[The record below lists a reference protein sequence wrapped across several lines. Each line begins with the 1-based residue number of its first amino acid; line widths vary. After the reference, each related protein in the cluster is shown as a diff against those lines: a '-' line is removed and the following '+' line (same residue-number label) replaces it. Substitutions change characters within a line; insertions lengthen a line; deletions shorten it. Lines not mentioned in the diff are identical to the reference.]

1 MSCPPLTF
9 TDDFVAPAD
18 ALCGASTLAFVLPM
32 TFFIVLRWLAS
43 LVIWRTWLKRFRP
56 SRNRLPIFPALSS
69 LNATGGTV
77 ILILGAAQAA
87 DYHAIVFIFGLMSCA
102 FCLVSLM
109 TLRFNIHLT
118 KRLVRFV
125 DDDAL
130 ATKAATEDFMLKI
143 FFRVSESICLGMFI
157 SAFLSLFSEGVP
169 WFRVLTGMLGV
180 ASLVATN
187 SLAYQQFR
195 ILRLAVNARRLLE
208 VTARSQV
215 ASSKS
220 TPLEATADSEYSKT
234 SVEARKRALSKTIT
248 SLRITIGILAIVG
261 TSFST
266 LHLMVA
272 SGLLPLRT
280 VWLEVQMGSEM
291 FFAWFGIWASMPRKR
306 KREAQPEGS
315 MFMGSGMANLN
326 KALVRRAGETEYQA
340 VAMEALKDEIKDCIV
355 VADDGADASILTLH
369 EIVVSDSDTLL
380 APLLGA
386 KGTGVVLR
394 AVDKLTQLP
403 VGQALAFWGTMGG
416 GGLALIGAV
425 LAGVGPW
432 WIAIA
437 SPLLCVAECLLI
449 GSAISRSVFMRLAS
463 TAYFAWRLF
472 ACTVSTVVLGVAL
485 HDARAMLVPALWVSL
500 VSAFCS
506 DAFTGALQKQRLP
519 IVGFV
524 LAAVV
529 LVASLIVAGQV
540 PSPAAV
546 TVVISSAFDYSFM
559 QLARDVFV
567 AQAIVLA
574 FEFESIWRGAHT
586 RRFLHVTEPVAFN
599 IQRLQLTTALQTSPE
614 AHLRQSGKPTLQRF
628 FSGSNQRYKGAAS
641 ELEMKSG
648 FFVKERL
655 ASAGEDGSQATP
667 TQPTTLLIHV
677 NQVELKQHSALALHV
692 FGEARGTLLFNL
704 VCSRVGRVSG
714 MVVFGFAWAV
724 LLSFPFLGNQVPR
737 TFALAAIPCTLIL
750 GFFRS
755 MLLSRTLAR
764 LLITRRHFVLTLV
777 FLTVWAVLASLVLRD
792 ERVSLVVFVFTC
804 AVLDWLVDASLT
816 IVRANGPLSRVWEKI
831 NCGLMFMVLS
841 GFMVFGEVANPFLYA
856 VFRPDLVGNASVSSD
871 SPYVVDFFQSCV
883 ECVIFSRVRH
893 DELSMT
899 LLCTRGH

>member
-1 MSCPPLTF
+1 MQDCPPLTF
-9 TDDFVAPAD
+9 TDDVLAPAE
-18 ALCGASTLAFVLPM
+18 ALCGASLLAFVLPM
-32 TFFIVLRWLAS
+32 IVIIVLRWMATIVL
-43 LVIWRTWLKRFRP
+43 WRAWLSRFRL
-56 SRNRLPIFPALSS
+56 SRERLPVVPMLTSVCAVCTS
-69 LNATGGTV
+69 LLL
-77 ILILGAAQAA
+77 ILISARAI
-87 DYHAIVFIFGLMSCA
+87 DYHAVVFFLGVTSCL
-102 FCLVSLM
+102 FCLISLI
-109 TLRFNIHLT
+109 TLRYYINIT

-125 DDDAL
+125 DDEAV
-130 ATKAATEDFMLKI
+130 AAKAAQADFVLK
-143 FFRVSESICLGMFI
+143 FLFRVSESFSLGLFV
-157 SAFLSLFSEGVP
+157 SAVLSFFVDGVL
-169 WFRVLTGMLGV
+169 WFRVVTGMSGV
-180 ASLVATN
+180 ANLVAAN
-187 SLAYQQFR
+187 SLAYQQYR
-195 ILRLAVNARRLLE
+195 ILRLAMNASRLLE
-208 VTARSQV
+208 AAAQSRST
-215 ASSKS
+215 SSKS
-220 TPLEATADSEYSKT
+220 TPADANAVSDSNTEAK
-234 SVEARKRALSKTIT
+234 KRALSKTI
-248 SLRITIGILAIVG
+248 SKLRISILLLGAVG
-261 TSFST
+261 TSMST
-266 LHLMVA
+266 FYLITASSVVPAVVQVLVVQIGLEMVFTWY
-272 SGLLPLRT
+272 G
-280 VWLEVQMGSEM
+280 VWANMP
-291 FFAWFGIWASMPRKR
+291 PRKR

-315 MFMGSGMANLN
+315 VFAATGLGKLDN
-326 KALVRRAGETEYQA
+326 ALVRRAGETEYQA
-340 VAMEALKDEIKDCIV
+340 VALEALKDEIKDCIV

-416 GGLALIGAV
+416 GGLALTGVV

-750 GFFRS
+750 GFLRG
-755 MLLSRTLAR
+755 MVLSRTLAR

-899 LLCTRGH
+899 LLCARGH